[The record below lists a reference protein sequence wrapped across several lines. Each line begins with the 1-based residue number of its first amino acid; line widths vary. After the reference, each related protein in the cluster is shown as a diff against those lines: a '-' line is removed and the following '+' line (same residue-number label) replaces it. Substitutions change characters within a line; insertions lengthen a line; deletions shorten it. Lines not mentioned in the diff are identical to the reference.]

1 MFFSFVSWLGDSSID
16 LPYYPIQV
24 GGLEGIG
31 LGLLHIQLLEKMDL
45 SIDASLDNV
54 FDVSEATRPELVIKK
69 AYERVYALGNSSID
83 LRKNIKTIVRSFASK
98 VMQTN
103 FESALGFEFA
113 KVKIAKENRSSES
126 DAHKWFLQTLLDRD
140 ISIEHLQDFFNSP
153 ISAKDRADWLLKI
166 YYLRKYVEIL
176 L

>member
-1 MFFSFVSWLGDSSID
+1 
-16 LPYYPIQV
+16 
-24 GGLEGIG
+24 
-31 LGLLHIQLLEKMDL
+31 
-45 SIDASLDNV
+45 
-54 FDVSEATRPELVIKK
+54 
-69 AYERVYALGNSSID
+69 
-83 LRKNIKTIVRSFASK
+83 
-98 VMQTN
+98 MQTN